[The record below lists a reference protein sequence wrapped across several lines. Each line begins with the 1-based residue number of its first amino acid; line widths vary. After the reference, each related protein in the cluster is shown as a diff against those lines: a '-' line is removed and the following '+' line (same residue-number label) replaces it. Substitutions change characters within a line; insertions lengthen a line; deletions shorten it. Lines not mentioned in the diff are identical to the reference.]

1 MAITFIN
8 FPASVVR
15 ISADDSWRQAL
26 NWFFNH
32 RYQAGTEWIY
42 SYGPLGFLATSAY
55 DPDLFFL
62 RLAWELIAKSLL
74 AIALLWL
81 VKSHPSVW
89 IQLVL
94 LLIALVFLGVGH
106 PDSHAI
112 ILISSLAF
120 VWIERSKQ
128 TPSRLLMLLIC
139 VTFAVLSVVKFTYL
153 VFCFA
158 VIVFAE
164 FLYRI
169 QNRRALFSPLPA
181 YVLFFLFFWLTA
193 SQSMGNLPEFIYAS
207 LQITS
212 GYEAA
217 MFLSGPVWEVY
228 FALAIVCFLILG
240 SLTQAEFRRFPGFV
254 WPVILSIGLFT
265 TWKHGFVRQYSH
277 TNLFFTY
284 SLFCSLVLF
293 AIGSRNPRTG
303 SRKSYA
309 VFAVFAFLFC
319 VVASAAGI
327 LNSNWMKFAVGE
339 KPAGV
344 SAMVRAVYHKFAR
357 NVTRLVNPFELKAR
371 CDQELALRRNEYG
384 LPILSSEIKDGTVDA
399 ISREQGV
406 IFLNQWNWRPRPV
419 FESAFT
425 FNPFL
430 AGTNARFFES
440 ARAPEYVLFKLQT
453 VDGRF
458 PMLDDSEA
466 MFTLLQRY
474 QPVAAERA
482 YLLLKRLDEQRN
494 EFYEEKI
501 LLKQNIRFGEEVSL
515 QDFSQRFLKLEVNIQ
530 ESIYGRIRRFF
541 FRPRVVRIQI
551 RTDSDRTRSFRFIP
565 SMGRQGFLISPYLQ
579 RTSDVVRLYSSADR
593 QRIVGFRLQLDG
605 DGTAGYGE
613 TVGMNLYGIND
624 LTPVK
629 ISDDQTRQMIRSLDR
644 DKTFRM
650 N

>member
-1 MAITFIN
+1 
-8 FPASVVR
+8 
-15 ISADDSWRQAL
+15 
-26 NWFFNH
+26 
-32 RYQAGTEWIY
+32 
-42 SYGPLGFLATSAY
+42 
-55 DPDLFFL
+55 
-62 RLAWELIAKSLL
+62 
-74 AIALLWL
+74 
-81 VKSHPSVW
+81 
-89 IQLVL
+89 
-94 LLIALVFLGVGH
+94 
-106 PDSHAI
+106 
-112 ILISSLAF
+112 
-120 VWIERSKQ
+120 
-128 TPSRLLMLLIC
+128 MLLIC

-207 LQITS
+207 FQITS

-228 FALAIVCFLILG
+228 FALAIIFFLILG
-240 SLTQAEFRRFPGFV
+240 YLTQAGFRRFPGFA

-284 SLFCSLVLF
+284 SLFCSLLLF
-293 AIGSRNPRTG
+293 ATADRRHESSRR
-303 SRKSYA
+303 SYS
-309 VFAVFAFLFC
+309 VVVVLAFLFSIA
-319 VVASAAGI
+319 ASAAGI

-344 SAMVRAVYHKFAR
+344 SATVRAVYQKFAR
-357 NVTRLVNPFELKAR
+357 NVTRLLNPLELKAS
-371 CDQELALRRNEYG
+371 CDQELALRRKEYG
-384 LPILSSEIKDGTVDA
+384 LPFLSSEIKDGSVDA

-406 IFLNQWNWRPRPV
+406 IFLNQWSWRPRPV

-425 FNPFL
+425 FNPYL
-430 AGTNARFFES
+430 AGMNARFFES
-440 ARAPEYVLFKLQT
+440 ERAPEYVLFKLQT

-458 PMLDDSEA
+458 PTLDDSEA

-474 QPVAAERA
+474 RPVAAEQS

-551 RTDSDRTRSFRFIP
+551 RTGSDRTRSFRFIP
-565 SMGRQGFLISPYLQ
+565 SMGRQGFLIGPYVQ

-605 DGTAGYGE
+605 NGTAGYGE
-613 TVGMNLYGIND
+613 TVGMNLYEIND
-624 LTPVK
+624 LTAVK
-629 ISDDQTRQMIRSLDR
+629 ISDDQTRQLIRSLDR
-644 DKTFRM
+644 GKTFRM